1 MDTHFQNSFTVI
13 GQYCYG
19 QVPQHL
25 KSHNAGFEIRSA
37 QGSQSAHIPFWELS
51 SPK

>member
-1 MDTHFQNSFTVI
+1 MDTHFQNIFTVI

-25 KSHNAGFEIRSA
+25 KSHNGQHYNRPQFNSD
-37 QGSQSAHIPFWELS
+37 L
-51 SPK
+51 